1 MWRVFTA
8 HLFGLTVLLGCWA
21 TAVSAEEQ
29 VVRVTVSRDGAT
41 QWQVQYLLPYPVTAV
56 QFRRGAGLKREQ
68 TWQLLNPE
76 LRFRSGQEGVQ
87 IRAHN
92 GKPFAAFTVR
102 FPEQAFFLNRDYTF
116 HVTNADGSLFLF
128 TGQLYVDLLIA
139 EGSER
144 STGDISF
151 TPHQLLLTP
160 LPSES
165 VLIDGLQA
173 KSRVSWLD
181 RDGEGTY
188 AYFGNATRQKT
199 ENGYTIVDMAAP
211 HWARQLIAEFVPQ
224 LFAHYRERFGFA
236 PQAKPTVTLS
246 YQPHPNLSSFNGGR
260 LADIIQLSIQGEQY
274 AQRSDKAVAD
284 LRQLLAHEAAHF
296 WQWAVLAPNSD
307 AQHHDAWVHEGGADA
322 AAFRALFELGLMTE
336 SAYHA
341 THLQALNQCVRQLQ
355 GIQLADAFK
364 QQRGKAY
371 YDCGAALSYV
381 LEQHMQ
387 RRGMP
392 FSVFEQWQAMYR
404 QQQQQ
409 LQQDNSKLFF
419 SMVAN
424 SAVEPALQQ
433 AVPRYIEQT
442 HADSMADMKQLLS
455 AAALEPTLDSQQ
467 ATANA
472 HFEQA
477 RRWMFALM
485 AKDCAGSVSFS
496 SNYVDGVASFS
507 VDGLPHCQQLKT
519 ALQVRALAGVALT
532 APDLDL
538 RLRQQCTQS
547 GTVAVA
553 GVAATSATA
562 TFQLACPES
571 LPDPLQ
577 WLVLAEPAVTSQR

>member
-1 MWRVFTA
+1 MLRIFA
-8 HLFGLTVLLGCWA
+8 AYLFGLTVLLGVCA
-21 TAVSAEEQ
+21 TEILAEEH
-29 VVRVTVSRDGAT
+29 VVRVAVSRDGAK
-41 QWQVQYLLPYPVTAV
+41 QWQVQYLLPYPVKAV
-56 QFRRGAGLKREQ
+56 QFRRGTDLKREQ

-76 LRFRSGQEGVQ
+76 LQFRSGQEGAQVHA
-87 IRAHN
+87 RN

-128 TGQLYVDLLIA
+128 TGQLYIDLLTA
-139 EGSER
+139 NRRNASA
-144 STGDISF
+144 GDVSF
-151 TPHQLLLTP
+151 IPHQLLLAP
-160 LPSES
+160 LPTES
-165 VLIDGLQA
+165 VLIDGMQA
-173 KSRVSWLD
+173 QSKVSWLD

-188 AYFGNATRQKT
+188 AYFGNGSRQET
-199 ENGYTIVDMAAP
+199 ENGYVIVDTSAP
-211 HWARQLIAEFVPQ
+211 QWAQQLIAEFVPQ

-322 AAFRALFELGLMTE
+322 AASRALFELGLMTE
-336 SAYHA
+336 SDYHA

-381 LEQHMQ
+381 LERHLQ
-387 RRGMP
+387 RRGTP

-404 QQQQQ
+404 QQQRQ

-433 AVPRYIEQT
+433 ALPRFIEQT

-485 AKDCAGSVSFS
+485 AKDCAGAVSFS
-496 SNYVDGVASFS
+496 SNHADGVASFS
-507 VDGLPHCQQLKT
+507 VDGLPHCRQLKT
-519 ALQVRALAGVALT
+519 ALQVRALAEVALT

-538 RLRQQCTQS
+538 RLRQQCAQS
-547 GTVAVA
+547 GTAAVA
-553 GVAATSATA
+553 GVIATSATA

-571 LPDPLQ
+571 LPEPLQ